1 MWKRIKTLWALSEL
15 DFDFK
20 PIKEGKGT
28 YLTTL
33 PKKPEESKMAE
44 MIDFR
49 TPEEILRD
57 NLKIK

>member
-15 DFDFK
+15 DFDLK

-28 YLTTL
+28 YLTVS
-33 PKKPEESKMAE
+33 PKKIEENKMAE

-49 TPEEILRD
+49 TPEEILKD